1 MNTMQRPG
9 AVEPGDIAPNFV
21 LPDEAGRRIE
31 LDADAVAGHFT
42 VLIFFGGSALEAA
55 RLQLASFA
63 AAAPSFETH
72 AATLFGV
79 GRPGPAANAA
89 APAAGRVPVSLPA
102 PPAGTSPPAP
112 LPP

>member
-63 AAAPSFETH
+63 AAAPSFETP
-72 AATLFGV
+72 AATLFG
-79 GRPGPAANAA
+79 PGGQAPAANAGVRR
-89 APAAGRVPVSLPA
+89 AGGRPCSLP
-102 PPAGTSPPAP
+102 PATRGERRP
-112 LPP
+112 